1 MAYRI
6 LVVDDSPVARKVVRR
21 AIGMSGLDVGEIF
34 EAGNGIEALER
45 LRSDWID
52 LVVCDVH
59 MPEMDGQELVQTMH
73 GDSALRII
81 PVIMVSSDSTEARRE
96 ALLHAGA
103 RDYLHKPLTP
113 ERLRDAALSALYLEH
128 G

>member
-6 LVVDDSPVARKVVRR
+6 LIVDDSPVARKVVRR
-21 AIGMSGLDVGEIF
+21 AIGMTGLEVSELF

-45 LRSDWID
+45 LRSNWID

-73 GDSALRII
+73 ADTALRVI
-81 PVIMVSSDSTEARRE
+81 PVIMVSSDATEARRD
-96 ALLHAGA
+96 ALLQAGA

-113 ERLRDAALSALYLEH
+113 ERLRDAALTALYLEH
-128 G
+128 